1 MDAWSLDPESEAKTV
16 DWLKSFE
23 MMTKSDSGSD
33 LETPAGLTSM
43 KKFLDF
49 HERFVSFLS
58 SKMGAAQTSLA
69 YVLRPKDQMKVTDD
83 DRLGTAGKGKR
94 HTYEAWADYGTRWT
108 ILEGKHFE
116 TDNARVW

>member
-1 MDAWSLDPESEAKTV
+1 MDRLE
-16 DWLKSFE
+16 SFE

-33 LETPAGLTSM
+33 LETPEGMKSM

-49 HERFVSFLS
+49 HERVISFL

-69 YVLRPKDQMKVTDD
+69 YVLRGKKLKEVTDN
-83 DRLGTAGKGKR
+83 DRLGTVGSGKR
-94 HTYEAWADYGTRWT
+94 HMYETWADYGTRCS

-116 TDNARVW
+116 TDNARV